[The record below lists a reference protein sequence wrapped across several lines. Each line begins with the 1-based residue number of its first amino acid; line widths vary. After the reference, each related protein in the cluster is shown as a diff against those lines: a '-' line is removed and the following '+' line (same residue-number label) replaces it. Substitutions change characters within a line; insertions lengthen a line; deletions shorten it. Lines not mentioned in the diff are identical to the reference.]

1 MRSDTTSRCDF
12 VEKSTLRPDLIVP
25 CDNLRSADT
34 PIDDRTTTKLS
45 YAKPGPVELVQSF
58 KPVIQYK
65 RYITHCPLLASQHYV
80 LRHDHSWN

>member
-1 MRSDTTSRCDF
+1 MLGEGPMRSDTTSRCDF

-65 RYITHCPLLASQHYV
+65 RYISNV
-80 LRHDHSWN
+80 LY